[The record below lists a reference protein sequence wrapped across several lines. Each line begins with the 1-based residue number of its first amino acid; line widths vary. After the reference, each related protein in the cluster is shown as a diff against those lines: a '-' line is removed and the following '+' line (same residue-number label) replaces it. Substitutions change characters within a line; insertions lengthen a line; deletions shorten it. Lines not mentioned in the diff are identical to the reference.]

1 MYELKKSRE
10 KEKEEE
16 SAEESGEEARKIK
29 KENVCLTFFFFSI
42 IIYNIMIS
50 RLM

>member
-29 KENVCLTFFFFSI
+29 KENVCLTFFFP
-42 IIYNIMIS
+42 
-50 RLM
+50 

>member
-1 MYELKKSRE
+1 VYELKKSRE

-29 KENVCLTFFFFSI
+29 KENVCLTFFSHN
-42 IIYNIMIS
+42 Y
-50 RLM
+50 L

>member
-1 MYELKKSRE
+1 VYELKKSRE

-29 KENVCLTFFFFSI
+29 KENVCLTFFFHN
-42 IIYNIMIS
+42 Y
-50 RLM
+50 L